1 MMPSKEWEE
10 TLRTTFKGRR
20 GISLAEVLIACSILL
35 VFMGACYSLVARAL
49 QTFRMSDERIDSMT
63 TVRIFC
69 NMFSRDIRSGT
80 ELILPK
86 PDSITESNQA
96 VTDSRISMMT
106 GGRFVSY
113 VFDQNES
120 AVIQTIYEP
129 NPCDPDHPESWV
141 VNTTKK
147 VAKSVYSC
155 NFTWEDRIYPQ
166 DPDETVTNPSLL
178 PMSPQVVKVA
188 IKCIDANGVPGSGM
202 YLWTKVRMRR

>member
-1 MMPSKEWEE
+1 MMLSKEWEE

-35 VFMGACYSLVARAL
+35 VFMGACYSLVTRAL

-69 NMFSRDIRSGT
+69 NMFSRDIRKGT
-80 ELILPK
+80 EVILPR
-86 PDSITESNQA
+86 PDAITASSQA
-96 VTDSRISMMT
+96 VTDVRISMITNGVFM
-106 GGRFVSY
+106 SY

-129 NPCDPDHPESWV
+129 NPCDADHPENWI

-147 VAKSVYSC
+147 VAKSIYSC
-155 NFTWEDRIYPQ
+155 SFSWEDRIYPQ
-166 DPDETVTNPSLL
+166 DSDEIVSNPSLL
-178 PMSPQVVKVA
+178 PISPQVVKVT
-188 IKCIDANGVPGSGM
+188 IKCTDANGVPGSGM